1 MSKKLSFLAMLIML
15 TGVVIRCAHFFL
27 FDIVHEPYRLGGL
40 FIAFA
45 DEIARHN
52 FQFPVTIPY
61 YSVGGIPFAYPPLG
75 FYVQAVFLKIFPER
89 IFLIANLLPPLISVL
104 TLGVAAWC
112 FYQWAGAWTL
122 KSLSAMTAYALLPNA
137 FYNQVE
143 AAGLAESFGSLALI
157 VYFNT
162 LIRYQERK
170 NAASAILAGCAL
182 ALCVISSPGSALGSA
197 LISLVFVL
205 DTLIAVGLSDKLKPY
220 LHLLL
225 LGVIGIV
232 LSAPYWLSVILNH
245 GAGIFLNST
254 GMQFELSDPSVSTS
268 KFGYLWFTFS
278 ALQLDG
284 VFFWTI
290 TTFMGLV
297 WMLSKRNFFIPLA
310 FLAMFCI
317 PRENT
322 WLTAFP
328 AAWLVACGIADVL
341 YPVIKSLS
349 IFTPVGKSRFLG
361 VSLVLIAL
369 SMTLQ
374 AFELMKVQAIN
385 EYWKLEPDRIEALQ
399 KAREIIPASAQV
411 IVLGNGG
418 LREWSPYLLRREVL
432 NTEFGLEWEPEE
444 YHKIMSANQQLD
456 GARNWQDIENSIKL
470 LTDIHQIYIVSE
482 NGKISE
488 YFQGVGADE
497 FVVKMQVPGLQVSV
511 ITLP

>member
-15 TGVVIRCAHFFL
+15 TGAAIRCAHFFL

-45 DEIARHN
+45 DEIVRHN

-61 YSVGGIPFAYPPLG
+61 YSMGGIPFAYPPLG
-75 FYVQAVFLKIFPER
+75 FYVEAVFLKIFPEQ
-89 IFLIANLLPPLISVL
+89 IFLIANLLPPLISIL
-104 TLGVAAWC
+104 ALGAAGWC
-112 FYQWAGAWTL
+112 FYQWAGGWNL
-122 KSLSAMTAYALLPNA
+122 KSLSALTAYALLPNA

-143 AAGLAESFGSLALI
+143 AAGLAEAFGSLALI
-157 VYFNT
+157 VYFST
-162 LIRYQERK
+162 LIRHQEKK

-182 ALCVISSPGSALGSA
+182 AVCVISSPGSALGSA

-205 DTLIAVGLSDKLKPY
+205 DTVITIRLSDKLKPY
-220 LHLLL
+220 LLLLL
-225 LGVIGIV
+225 LGAIGIV
-232 LSAPYWLSVILNH
+232 LSAPYWYSVILNH

-254 GMQFELSDPSVSTS
+254 GMQFELSDPAVSRS

-284 VFFWTI
+284 VFFWSI

-297 WMLSKRNFFIPLA
+297 WMLSKRNYFIPLA
-310 FLAMFCI
+310 FLVMFCI

-322 WLTAFP
+322 WLTVFP

-349 IFTPVGKSRFLG
+349 IFTTVVKSRFLG
-361 VSLVLIAL
+361 VSLALIAL

-374 AFELMKVQAIN
+374 AFELMKAQAIN
-385 EYWKLEPDRIEALQ
+385 EYWKLAPDSIEALQ

-411 IVLGNGG
+411 IVLGSGG
-418 LREWSPYLLRREVL
+418 LREWAPYLLQREVW
-432 NTEFGLEWEPEE
+432 NTEFGLEWEPDE
-444 YHKIMSANQQLD
+444 YHKVMSANQQLD
-456 GARNWQDIENSIKL
+456 AAENWQGIKNSIKL
-470 LTDIHQIYIVSE
+470 LTDMQQVYIVSE

-488 YFQGVGADE
+488 YFQGLGAAQ
-497 FVVKMQVPGLQVSV
+497 FVVKMQMPGLQVSV